1 MSQGRASANLRGEG
15 GKGTSKQGTGYA
27 AGEKQY
33 VKDEMSRPRIE
44 LRTFCVLDRCD
55 NQLRHRPT
63 WHDGAQVDPH

>member
-1 MSQGRASANLRGEG
+1 MRGEVRARYGRTSANARGEG

-27 AGEKQY
+27 VGEKQY

-55 NQLRHRPT
+55 NQLRHRPM
-63 WHDGAQVDPH
+63 